1 MTPPSTTIAA
11 EPPRSGAVFARMGQ
25 NILWLL
31 GGRGFQAIASLIYL
45 GLAARTLGV
54 QGFGAFALVLAYGQA
69 IANIAQFQSWQT
81 VIRYGT
87 IHQASG
93 DGSRLGRLLGFTTM
107 LDIAGA
113 LAGAA
118 IAALGVA
125 VAGAW
130 LGWSG
135 AEERRAAWFGVALL
149 LSIGA
154 TPTGM
159 LRLVDRFDLIA
170 YCQAV
175 GPLVRLAG
183 STAAWITNADIGLFL
198 ASWAAAALLQHAA
211 TWTAALGWSGLPI
224 RIGWRRFVGAA
235 RENGGIW
242 RFMFITNLSASISLL
257 TEQLA
262 TLAVG
267 GVAGVSAAGGFRI
280 AAKIARALAKP
291 VQIAARVLYPELARL
306 HASADHATLDHVM
319 ARTIRVSLVLAL
331 AVIVIAVVAGPL
343 LIRVL
348 AGNGYAS
355 AHILLVILA
364 AGVALDLSGMAIE
377 PLLTAHGRADRV
389 LFIRL
394 CGGLTFA
401 AVLLPLVGAIGAA
414 AAALATAAASLVM
427 RVQLGLSVASL
438 RDRSRPPQPA
448 AGSSSG
454 AVAE

>member
-1 MTPPSTTIAA
+1 MTQPSALIDAGG
-11 EPPRSGAVFARMGQ
+11 PRSGAVFARMGQ
-25 NILWLL
+25 NILWLI
-31 GGRGFQAIASLIYL
+31 GGRGFQAVASLVYL

-54 QGFGAFALVLAYGQA
+54 HGFGAFALVLAYGQA

-93 DGSRLGRLLGFTTM
+93 DRRRLGRLLGLTTVV
-107 LDIAGA
+107 DIAGSW
-113 LAGAA
+113 AGAA
-118 IAALGVA
+118 IAGLGVA
-125 VAGAW
+125 AAGAW
-130 LGWSG
+130 LGWSSQ
-135 AEERRAAWFGVALL
+135 EEQRAAWFGIALL

-183 STAAWITNADIGLFL
+183 STAAWLMNADIGLFL
-198 ASWAAAALLQHAA
+198 ASWAVAALLQHAA
-211 TWTAALGWSGLPI
+211 TWTAALGRSGLPI
-224 RIGWRRFVGAA
+224 RIGRRQFRRSAQ
-235 RENGGIW
+235 ENGGIW
-242 RFMFITNLSASISLL
+242 RFMFVTNTSATISLL

-262 TLAVG
+262 TLVIG

-306 HASADHATLDHVM
+306 HASDDHATLDHVM
-319 ARTIRVSLVLAL
+319 ARTVRVSLVLAM
-331 AVIVIAVVAGPL
+331 VVIAVAILGGPL
-343 LIRVL
+343 LISTL
-348 AGNGYAS
+348 AGDGYGF

-364 AGVALDLSGMAIE
+364 AGVALDLSGMALE
-377 PLLTAHGRADRV
+377 PLLTAHGHPDRV
-389 LFIRL
+389 LLIRI

-401 AVLLPLVGAIGAA
+401 AVLLPLIGP
-414 AAALATAAASLVM
+414 LGATAAAIATAGASLVM
-427 RVQLGLSVASL
+427 RVLLGRSVAGL
-438 RDRSRPPQPA
+438 PVKTISRKGEAWRP
-448 AGSSSG
+448 
-454 AVAE
+454 

>member
-1 MTPPSTTIAA
+1 MIRDATLIGAGS
-11 EPPRSGAVFARMGQ
+11 PRSGAVFARMGQ
-25 NILWLL
+25 NILWLI
-31 GGRGFQAIASLIYL
+31 GGRGFQAVASLAYL

-54 QGFGAFALVLAYGQA
+54 EGFGAFALVLAYGQA

-81 VIRYGT
+81 VIRYGM
-87 IHQASG
+87 IHEASG
-93 DGSRLGRLLGFTTM
+93 DRRRLGRLLGLTTIV
-107 LDIAGA
+107 DIAGS
-113 LAGAA
+113 LAGAV
-118 IAALGVA
+118 IAGLGVVA
-125 VAGAW
+125 AGAW

-135 AEERRAAWFGVALL
+135 QEEQRAAWFGIALL

-183 STAAWITNADIGLFL
+183 SIAAWLMNSDIGLFL

-224 RIGWRRFVGAA
+224 RIGRQQFGRAA

-242 RFMFITNLSASISLL
+242 RFMFVTNASASINLL

-267 GVAGVSAAGGFRI
+267 GIAGVGAAGGFRI

-306 HASADHATLDHVM
+306 HASDDHATLDHVL
-319 ARTIRVSLVLAL
+319 AKTVRVSLVLAL
-331 AVIVIAVVAGPL
+331 AVIAIAVFAGPL
-343 LIRVL
+343 LIHIL
-348 AGNGYAS
+348 AGDGYGF
-355 AHILLVILA
+355 AHVLLVILA
-364 AGVALDLSGMAIE
+364 AGVALDLSGMVLE
-377 PLLTAHGRADRV
+377 PLLTAHGRADQV
-389 LFIRL
+389 LFIRI
-394 CGGLTFA
+394 CGALAFA
-401 AVLLPLVGAIGAA
+401 MVLLPLIGLLGAT
-414 AAALATAAASLVM
+414 AAALATAAASLAM
-427 RVQLGLSVASL
+427 RVLLGRSVARL
-438 RDRSRPPQPA
+438 PVDRKPRSGGTWQP
-448 AGSSSG
+448 
-454 AVAE
+454 